1 MGWPEES
8 TRGWGTDVEGT
19 TGRALLAGSLRPG
32 QQPLVETLLV
42 TEEEEEEVA
51 EEVVEEVVEE
61 EYEDDFEE
69 YESDFEEDTPPLRRQ
84 VCKPV
89 PRPTVSPPQF
99 LTYLWGTR
107 MSPGGGRQTC
117 LNPGSPRSREISTK
131 VGVDSALR
139 NML

>member
-89 PRPTVSPPQF
+89 PRPQF
-99 LTYLWGTR
+99 LRHSFLHTFGGKNEPW
-107 MSPGGGRQTC
+107 GGGGKHVSIQASLFGT
-117 LNPGSPRSREISTK
+117 
-131 VGVDSALR
+131 
-139 NML
+139 